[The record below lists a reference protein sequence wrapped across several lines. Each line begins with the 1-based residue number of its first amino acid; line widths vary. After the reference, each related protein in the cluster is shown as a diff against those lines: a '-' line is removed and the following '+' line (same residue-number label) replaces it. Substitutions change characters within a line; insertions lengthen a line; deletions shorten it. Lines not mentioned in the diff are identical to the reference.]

1 MDLFQTGKFTL
12 HSDDKRD
19 WKIECD
25 ALSEREWATIAWMM
39 FPHLAAFGKV
49 IGVPRGGHALARAL
63 GPYVMSGCKTLLV
76 DDVLTTG
83 QSMEHARM
91 LYPGAHGAV
100 VFATCKPPDWVSV
113 LFQMRLSD

>member
-1 MDLFQTGKFTL
+1 MDLFQMIG
-12 HSDDKRD
+12 DKRE

-25 ALSEREWATIAWMM
+25 ALSAEEWAT
-39 FPHLAAFGKV
+39 LARIMSPYLPAFGKA

-63 GPYVMSGCKTLLV
+63 EQYTMPGCKTLLV

-83 QSMEHARM
+83 QSMENARM

-113 LFQMRLSD
+113 LFQMPLLG